1 MIGSETYNALC
12 KDGME
17 LLWKDAKDQY
27 RIYLAQTDGITCWH
41 KVYCLNLESHTYC
54 KSPWEDN
61 STTLS
66 KIFEADVV
74 DFDGVRHLEFNRN
87 GIDTDGYLYYPDM
100 NVIIEALSF
109 IRDYANL
116 KLKEWE
122 EICKG

>member
-27 RIYLAQTDGITCWH
+27 RIYLVPPTPKIGWY

-61 STTLS
+61 STKLS

-100 NVIIEALSF
+100 DVIIEALSF
-109 IRDYANL
+109 IRDYTNL